1 MNYGLYAAYLG
12 MRARQKTLDVMANN
26 IANASTDGYKADRLL
41 YSTVAFAEKEAAGA
55 SGNNAAPFA
64 PNDLRALAQKQ
75 ARAVGVV
82 TGSGVDFSPGPIRE
96 TGRPLDV
103 ALDGDGFLAVQTP
116 RGERYTRAGSMTI
129 DANGQLVT
137 HDGYLVIGEKG
148 PITVPPGGEVSIGED
163 GSLAVKGQAFDRLK
177 LVTFKNPNQ
186 ALLKEGQTLFLT
198 TGQEKPAAAP
208 TLRVVSGALETSNL
222 NNVSEMAA
230 MIQNSREFDSLQRN
244 VTILMNDLGRKV
256 ASEIGKI

>member
-26 IANASTDGYKADRLL
+26 IANASTDGYKAERLL
-41 YSTVAFAEKEAAGA
+41 YSTAEFAEQQAR
-55 SGNNAAPFA
+55 GNNAAPGA
-64 PNDLRALAQKQ
+64 TSDLRAMAQKQ
-75 ARAVGVV
+75 ARSVGVI
-82 TGSGVDFSPGPIRE
+82 TGSTIDFSPGPIRE

-103 ALDGDGFLAVQTP
+103 ALDGEGFLAVQTP
-116 RGERYTRAGSMTI
+116 RGERYTRAGSLTI
-129 DANGQLVT
+129 DSNGQLVT
-137 HDGYLVIGEKG
+137 HDGHLVIGEKG
-148 PITVPPGGEVSIGED
+148 PITVPPGGEISIGED
-163 GSLAVKGQAFDRLK
+163 GTLSVKDQTFDRLK
-177 LVTFKNPNQ
+177 LVNFKNPQQ

-198 TGQEKPAAAP
+198 TGQETPAASP
-208 TLRVVSGALETSNL
+208 NLRVVSGALETSNL

-244 VTILMNDLGRKV
+244 VTLLMNDLGRKV